1 MYVVEKK
8 ITGWIV
14 LQYKIIITKYQNIAI
29 NSFSIKHEHAH
40 DVVVKNGGCIT
51 SHDKRGEQ
59 AFYTKYT
66 GNVLHLNWSIRNK

>member
-40 DVVVKNGGCIT
+40 DVAVK
-51 SHDKRGEQ
+51 KWQ
-59 AFYTKYT
+59 
-66 GNVLHLNWSIRNK
+66 LHYISQ

>member
-1 MYVVEKK
+1 MYVVGEK
-8 ITGWIV
+8 IAGWIV

-40 DVVVKNGGCIT
+40 EVVVKNG
-51 SHDKRGEQ
+51 GEQ

-66 GNVLHLNWSIRNK
+66 GK

>member
-8 ITGWIV
+8 ITGWFV

-40 DVVVKNGGCIT
+40 KVVVKNGGCIT
-51 SHDKRGEQ
+51 SYNKRGEQ

-66 GNVLHLNWSIRNK
+66 RK

>member
-29 NSFSIKHEHAH
+29 NSFSIKHEHVH

-51 SHDKRGEQ
+51 SHNKHGEQ
-59 AFYTKYT
+59 VFLY
-66 GNVLHLNWSIRNK
+66 

>member
-1 MYVVEKK
+1 MLLKKK
-8 ITGWIV
+8 ITGWII

-51 SHDKRGEQ
+51 SHNKRGE
-59 AFYTKYT
+59 
-66 GNVLHLNWSIRNK
+66 LNILENNYRFR

>member
-8 ITGWIV
+8 ITGIV

-40 DVVVKNGGCIT
+40 DVVVIKWQMHYI
-51 SHDKRGEQ
+51 SQ
-59 AFYTKYT
+59 
-66 GNVLHLNWSIRNK
+66 

>member
-1 MYVVEKK
+1 MYAVEKK

-40 DVVVKNGGCIT
+40 KVLVVVKNGSCIT
-51 SHDKRGEQ
+51 SHNKHGEQ
-59 AFYTKYT
+59 AFYAKYT
-66 GNVLHLNWSIRNK
+66 RK

>member
-14 LQYKIIITKYQNIAI
+14 LQYKTIITKYQNIAI
-29 NSFSIKHEHAH
+29 NSFSIKHEHVH

-51 SHDKRGEQ
+51 SYNKRGGEE
-59 AFYTKYT
+59 AFLY
-66 GNVLHLNWSIRNK
+66 

>member
-29 NSFSIKHEHAH
+29 NSFYMKHEHAH
-40 DVVVKNGGCIT
+40 EFVVK
-51 SHDKRGEQ
+51 KWR
-59 AFYTKYT
+59 
-66 GNVLHLNWSIRNK
+66 LHYISQ

>member
-40 DVVVKNGGCIT
+40 KVVVMLTDVQK
-51 SHDKRGEQ
+51 K
-59 AFYTKYT
+59 
-66 GNVLHLNWSIRNK
+66 